1 MIEIMIEM
9 QHDRD
14 EQTGLHCRP
23 GDSTVY
29 NNYVAR
35 VSYRAQVYEL

>member
-1 MIEIMIEM
+1 M
-9 QHDRD
+9 HDRDDDRD

-35 VSYRAQVYEL
+35 ASYRTQVYEP